1 MAPVLRGAPRQK
13 PAGPRNPRA
22 APWLV
27 SAALPPARGGRCRL
41 GRWATRCVV
50 PWRIFSLALAQNWQ
64 NQKWGLQISA
74 RPISLDVGG
83 ADTAL
88 GSTYDDGGVQQRWT
102 TEAATARR
110 EDPKK
115 RESPA
120 GSALLCFRTG
130 TAPSRTLAG
139 SEAPGAVWCV
149 AMQVFVRLAEGR
161 TIVVPGFGADDTV
174 ESFERAVHE
183 RSGGVQDARLAY
195 GCKQLAAGRTLG
207 DYNMQEGS
215 TVEQLV
221 RLRGGGVRP
230 RPCHS
235 HQRADA
241 RLSRLPIVAS
251 LPPLCAASAQL
262 G

>member
-1 MAPVLRGAPRQK
+1 MARFSRARRKRQPPAGRFAGRRLGFGSPSRVRWGARWGFVVVARHAPNLTSRGVTLLSPASAESLLLQLSTASAACWMAPVLRGAPRQK

-110 EDPKK
+110 EDPK
-115 RESPA
+115 R
-120 GSALLCFRTG
+120 
-130 TAPSRTLAG
+130 
-139 SEAPGAVWCV
+139 
-149 AMQVFVRLAEGR
+149 
-161 TIVVPGFGADDTV
+161 
-174 ESFERAVHE
+174 ERAPQE
-183 RSGGVQDARLAY
+183 ARCCASEP
-195 GCKQLAAGRTLG
+195 AR
-207 DYNMQEGS
+207 
-215 TVEQLV
+215 
-221 RLRGGGVRP
+221 RP
-230 RPCHS
+230 RAH
-235 HQRADA
+235 
-241 RLSRLPIVAS
+241 LPVRKHRGQS
-251 LPPLCAASAQL
+251 GVWRCRCLCASRRAAR
-262 G
+262 